1 MNNYIVRQGSSKT
14 VILLTATVTPNVS
27 SRLSVINPDL
37 RLSQYQQALLSW
49 QDALDPRLFELAVV
63 ETSGA
68 SESDLLAALS
78 AKDRSRVRV
87 LRHLP
92 TASQIE
98 RGKGAIE
105 LAAVFSAI
113 DSMPDLVAGSTL
125 YKSTGR
131 LNLLNSARILSPLR
145 PATVRV
151 RMTADRSWADTRIF
165 GADLATWK
173 MVFGGVDFQV
183 DDRSNRYLEKVVAS
197 RVSSAAALGDLQ
209 LSRFPRRPVFSG
221 VSGSTGA
228 RYSSQSAIAR
238 GLIFDPIEGALARI
252 ASKKQV

>member
-1 MNNYIVRQGSSKT
+1 MNNDLVGQGSSKT
-14 VILLTATVTPNVS
+14 VVLLTATVTPNVA
-27 SRLSVINPDL
+27 SRLSVTDPDV

-49 QDALDPRLFELAVV
+49 QDALDPRFFEMAVV

-68 SESDLLAALS
+68 AESDLLAALS
-78 AKDRSRVRV
+78 AKDRPTVRV

-105 LAAVFSAI
+105 LAAVLSAI
-113 DSMPDLVAGSTL
+113 DSMPDLLAESTL

-131 LNLLNSARILSPLR
+131 LPLVNSARIVSPLL

-165 GADLATWK
+165 GADIATWQR
-173 MVFGGVDFQV
+173 VF
-183 DDRSNRYLEKVVAS
+183 REI
-197 RVSSAAALGDLQ
+197 DLQ
-209 LSRFPRRPVFSG
+209 VGESCCLTSLICGSSG
-221 VSGSTGA
+221 
-228 RYSSQSAIAR
+228 
-238 GLIFDPIEGALARI
+238 
-252 ASKKQV
+252 